1 MYATLLS
8 MQQDDIVRGLE
19 ALTNKAKEI
28 VLGKSSTA
36 ESPIPFASQ
45 STNDPLATAH
55 SIADLSHDE
64 TVIPPNAVSHQ
75 TTPMLF

>member
-19 ALTNKAKEI
+19 ALTRKAREI
-28 VLGKSSTA
+28 VLGKSSDTTTQPDQP
-36 ESPIPFASQ
+36 SN
-45 STNDPLATAH
+45 NDSLTVIQTDAH
-55 SIADLSHDE
+55 SLSE
-64 TVIPPNAVSHQ
+64 PTVIPPPTISNAN